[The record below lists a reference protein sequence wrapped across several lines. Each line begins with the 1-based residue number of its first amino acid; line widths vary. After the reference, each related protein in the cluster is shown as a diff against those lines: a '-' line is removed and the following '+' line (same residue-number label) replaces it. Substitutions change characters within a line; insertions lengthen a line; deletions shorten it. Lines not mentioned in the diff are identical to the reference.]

1 MELEYTITKEL
12 FKEYAYQIRY
22 KWLFIVGSIA
32 SLVNFLLGI
41 IIGDFLI
48 IFLSIILILLILSIP
63 LICVKIHFLVNKVYF
78 KNYSK
83 SKLILKDS
91 IILEEVNNHL
101 EYSYSLIKSIK
112 ETPNLLVLILP
123 YNQALLISKVGVNI
137 KKVNSLINFL
147 NIKINIKL

>member
-101 EYSYSLIKSIK
+101 EYSYDIINSIK
-112 ETPNLLVLILP
+112 ETKNLIVLCLP
-123 YNQALLISKVGVNI
+123 FTGALLISKEGMSL
-137 KKVNSLINFL
+137 KEVNSLIDFILNKT
-147 NIKINIKL
+147 NIK

>member
-48 IFLSIILILLILSIP
+48 IFLSLILILLILSIP
-63 LICVKIHFLVNKVYF
+63 LIYVKIHFHVNKVYF

-101 EYSYSLIKSIK
+101 EYSYDIIKSIK
-112 ETPNLLVLILP
+112 ETKNLIVLCLP
-123 YNQALLISKVGVNI
+123 FTGALLISKEGMSLKEVDGLMDFIHNKTSI
-137 KKVNSLINFL
+137 K
-147 NIKINIKL
+147 

>member
-22 KWLFIVGSIA
+22 KWLLIVGSIA
-32 SLVNFLLGI
+32 SLANFILGI
-41 IIGDFLI
+41 ITGDFLI
-48 IFLSIILILLILSIP
+48 IFLSLILILLILSIP
-63 LICVKIHFLVNKVYF
+63 LIYVKIHFHVNKVYF

-101 EYSYSLIKSIK
+101 EYSYDIIKSIK
-112 ETPNLLVLILP
+112 ETKNLIVLCLP
-123 YNQALLISKVGVNI
+123 FTGALLISKEGMSLKEVDGLMDFIHNKTSI
-137 KKVNSLINFL
+137 K
-147 NIKINIKL
+147 

>member
-101 EYSYSLIKSIK
+101 EYSYDIIKSIK
-112 ETPNLLVLILP
+112 ETKNLIVLCLP
-123 YNQALLISKVGVNI
+123 FTGALLISKEGMSL
-137 KKVNSLINFL
+137 KEVNSLIDFILNKT
-147 NIKINIKL
+147 NIK

>member
-22 KWLFIVGSIA
+22 KWLLIVGSIA
-32 SLVNFLLGI
+32 SLANFILGI

-48 IFLSIILILLILSIP
+48 IFLSLILILLILSIP
-63 LICVKIHFLVNKVYF
+63 LIYVKIHFHVNKVYF

-101 EYSYSLIKSIK
+101 EYSYDIIKSIK
-112 ETPNLLVLILP
+112 ETKNLIVLCLP
-123 YNQALLISKVGVNI
+123 FTGALLISKEGMSL
-137 KKVNSLINFL
+137 KEVNSLMDFIHNKTG
-147 NIKINIKL
+147 IK

>member
-1 MELEYTITKEL
+1 MELEYTVTPNL

-22 KWLFIVGSIA
+22 KWFLIVGSIA
-32 SLVNFLLGI
+32 SLANFILGI

-63 LICVKIHFLVNKVYF
+63 LIYVKIHFYVNRVYF

-101 EYSYSLIKSIK
+101 EYSYDIINSIK
-112 ETPNLLVLILP
+112 ETVLCLP
-123 YNQALLISKVGVNI
+123 FTGALLISKEGMSLKEVDGLMDFIHNKTSI
-137 KKVNSLINFL
+137 K
-147 NIKINIKL
+147 

>member
-22 KWLFIVGSIA
+22 KWLLIVGSIA
-32 SLVNFLLGI
+32 SLANFILGI
-41 IIGDFLI
+41 ITGDFLI
-48 IFLSIILILLILSIP
+48 IFLSLILILLILSIP
-63 LICVKIHFLVNKVYF
+63 LICVKIHFHVNKVYF

-101 EYSYSLIKSIK
+101 EYSYDIIKSIK
-112 ETPNLLVLILP
+112 ETKNLIVLCLP
-123 YNQALLISKVGVNI
+123 FTGALLISKEGMSLKEVDGLMDFIHNKTSI
-137 KKVNSLINFL
+137 K
-147 NIKINIKL
+147 

>member
-101 EYSYSLIKSIK
+101 EYSYDIIKSIK
-112 ETPNLLVLILP
+112 ETKNLIVLCLP
-123 YNQALLISKVGVNI
+123 FTGALLISKEGMSLKEVDGLMDFIHNKTSI
-137 KKVNSLINFL
+137 K
-147 NIKINIKL
+147 

>member
-22 KWLFIVGSIA
+22 KWLLIVGSIV
-32 SLVNFLLGI
+32 SLANFILGI

-63 LICVKIHFLVNKVYF
+63 LIYVKIHFHVNKVYF

-101 EYSYSLIKSIK
+101 EYSYDIINSIK
-112 ETPNLLVLILP
+112 ETKNLIVLCLP
-123 YNQALLISKVGVNI
+123 FTGALLISKEGMSLKEVDGLMDFIHNKTSI
-137 KKVNSLINFL
+137 K
-147 NIKINIKL
+147 

>member
-22 KWLFIVGSIA
+22 KWLLIVGSIA
-32 SLVNFLLGI
+32 SLVNFILGI

-63 LICVKIHFLVNKVYF
+63 LIYVKIHFYVNKVYF

-101 EYSYSLIKSIK
+101 EYSYDIINSIK
-112 ETPNLLVLILP
+112 ETKNLIVLCLP
-123 YNQALLISKVGVNI
+123 FTGALLISKEGMSLKEVDGLMDFIHNKTSI
-137 KKVNSLINFL
+137 K
-147 NIKINIKL
+147 

>member
-12 FKEYAYQIRY
+12 FKEYAYQVRY
-22 KWLFIVGSIA
+22 KWLLIVGSIA
-32 SLVNFLLGI
+32 SLANFILGI

-63 LICVKIHFLVNKVYF
+63 LICVKIHFYVNKVYF

-101 EYSYSLIKSIK
+101 EYSYDIINSIK
-112 ETPNLLVLILP
+112 ETKNLIVLCLP
-123 YNQALLISKVGVNI
+123 FTGALLISKEGMSLKEVDGLIDFIHDKTSI
-137 KKVNSLINFL
+137 K
-147 NIKINIKL
+147 

>member
-22 KWLFIVGSIA
+22 KWLLIVGSIV
-32 SLVNFLLGI
+32 SLANFILGI

-63 LICVKIHFLVNKVYF
+63 LIYVKIHFHVNKVYF

-101 EYSYSLIKSIK
+101 EYSYDIINSIK
-112 ETPNLLVLILP
+112 ETKNLIVLCLP
-123 YNQALLISKVGVNI
+123 FTGALLISKEGMSLKELDGLMDFIHNKTSI
-137 KKVNSLINFL
+137 K
-147 NIKINIKL
+147 